1 MGMNSVEIQAK
12 RLLVDQWNNVVT
24 QLERLN
30 APDIR
35 PIDGHQIFVLIDYP
49 KVAGQIAF
57 TVNPVTFNVP
67 ERADGSADMYITVK
81 GRIYLD
87 EGAVRTNRKLTTVS
101 FGTEVAYFRMRQGR
115 LNHVYGAHYDFSLN
129 EIGHPI
135 FHAQMKSFVE
145 RGQLV
150 SDIFTL
156 DCESE
161 DQIANVLRTVRVPTA
176 QMDFF
181 ALALQICADHLMSK
195 NSSAE
200 QRDAFED
207 LRKASYSI
215 QGAGHLW
222 AQLAEA
228 PRCMRTQ
235 HWYRSA

>member
-24 QLERLN
+24 QLGRLN

-87 EGAVRTNRKLTTVS
+87 EEAVRTNRKLTTVS
-101 FGTEVAYFRMRQGR
+101 FGTEVAYFRMRHRR

-181 ALALQICADHLMSK
+181 ALVLQICADHLMSK

-207 LRKASYSI
+207 LRQASYSI

-222 AQLAEA
+222 AQLADA
-228 PRCMRTQ
+228 PPCMRTQ

>member
-12 RLLVDQWNNVVT
+12 RLLVDQWSNVVT
-24 QLERLN
+24 QLGRLN
-30 APDIR
+30 LPDTR
-35 PIDGHQIFVLIDYP
+35 PIDGHQIFALIDYP
-49 KVAGQIAF
+49 KVDGQLAF

-87 EGAVRTNRKLTTVS
+87 EAAVRTSRNLMTVS
-101 FGTEVAYFRMRQGR
+101 FGTEVAYFRMRQGK

-135 FHAQMKSFVE
+135 FHAQMKSFVD
-145 RGQLV
+145 RGKLV
-150 SDIFTL
+150 SDTFTL

-161 DQIANVLRTVRVPTA
+161 DHIANILRTVRVPTA

-181 ALALQICADHLMSK
+181 ALVLQICADHLMSK

-200 QRDAFED
+200 QREAFED

-222 AQLAEA
+222 AQLAVA
-228 PRCMRTQ
+228 PPCMRTQ
-235 HWYRSA
+235 HWYR

>member
-1 MGMNSVEIQAK
+1 MNSVEIQAK

-24 QLERLN
+24 QLGRLN
-30 APDIR
+30 VPDTR

-49 KVAGQIAF
+49 KVEGQIAF

-87 EGAVRTNRKLTTVS
+87 EEAVRTNRKLTTVS
-101 FGTEVAYFRMRQGR
+101 FGTEVAYFRMRQGK

-181 ALALQICADHLMSK
+181 ALVLQICADHLMSK

-207 LRKASYSI
+207 LRQASYSI

-222 AQLAEA
+222 AQLADA
-228 PRCMRTQ
+228 PPCMRTQ